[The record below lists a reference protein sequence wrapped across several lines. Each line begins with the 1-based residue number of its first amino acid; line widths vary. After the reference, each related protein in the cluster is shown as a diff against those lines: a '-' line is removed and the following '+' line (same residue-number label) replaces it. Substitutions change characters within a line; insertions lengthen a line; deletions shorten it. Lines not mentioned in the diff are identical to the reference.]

1 MWGLPEDHGLG
12 SWEDRDPRDG
22 LQEGQQHPKGRGDGA
37 QGVMKPAV
45 PVLQLL
51 SEPGRAGRGWRLGH
65 LQHPPVPWAWGS
77 PEGKPGRLRD
87 GGCGMEPVGWGGCA
101 MGSLQDGG
109 PEQWAHSQAG
119 LSWRPARLQHGW
131 GRKHGLGLSLSRP
144 QRGLEGSSGPIR
156 AH

>member
-1 MWGLPEDHGLG
+1 MWGLPEDHGPG
-12 SWEDRDPRDG
+12 CWEDRDPRDG
-22 LQEGQQHPKGRGDGA
+22 LQEGRQHPMGRGTRA

-65 LQHPPVPWAWGS
+65 LQHPPGLGTWGG
-77 PEGKPGRLRD
+77 PEGKLGSLRDGEAAGWSLWD
-87 GGCGMEPVGWGGCA
+87 GGCG

-131 GRKHGLGLSLSRP
+131 GRKRGPGLSLNRP
-144 QRGLEGSSGPIR
+144 QRGLESSSGHIN
-156 AH
+156 